1 MDNIT
6 DWLTELGG
14 RFYYVALMGQE
25 LALES
30 RLPVNRSILIQS
42 HTDGL
47 WAVIFF
53 SSYIISYHINNVF

>member
-1 MDNIT
+1 MVFCMDNIT

-47 WAVIFF
+47 
-53 SSYIISYHINNVF
+53 